1 MNWEWRETLK
11 RFVQTRPRAASER
24 ELVKCWEMEQSKY
37 CGYGGKCGESLETES
52 VRSPEHLRRMGF
64 G

>member
-1 MNWEWRETLK
+1 M
-11 RFVQTRPRAASER
+11 FVQTRPRAASER

-37 CGYGGKCGESLETES
+37 YGCGGKCGGSLEAES
-52 VRSPEHLRRMGF
+52 ARSPEHLWRMRF